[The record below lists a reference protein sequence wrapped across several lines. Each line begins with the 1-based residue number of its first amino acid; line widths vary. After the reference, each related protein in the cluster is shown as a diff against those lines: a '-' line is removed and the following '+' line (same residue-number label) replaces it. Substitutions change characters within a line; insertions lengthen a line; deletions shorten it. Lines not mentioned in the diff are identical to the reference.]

1 VAAET
6 AIHTGSVHTTVH
18 SGGSGAV
25 HAAVH
30 SGGSGAVHT
39 SVHSGGSGT
48 VHTSVHTEISAGS
61 WRGASPA
68 AAATLFGQSLHA
80 DIPGYK
86 TPGKV
91 PPPVSA
97 GKVPPPVSAGA
108 PLRES
113 DSAQSN
119 PIKNKS
125 HKHEQRVSGR
135 GGRERG
141 GEGAGTGN
149 SGQQTLRHEVT
160 QAWGTVNESQPREE
174 TAAHPATHLP
184 PPAVSSTTHVPPPA
198 VSSAT
203 HVPPPAVSST
213 THVPPPAVSSSS
225 FLRGADST
233 SWVVPK
239 KRGRATPST
248 SAASKVKMH
257 RGGVGAAAGSML
269 KLQSFFRPAPPR

>member
-1 VAAET
+1 MAAET

-198 VSSAT
+198 VSS
-203 HVPPPAVSST
+203 
-213 THVPPPAVSSSS
+213 SS